1 MEKIKKILVTVITVG
16 FVLGH
21 ITGVIYAA
29 DTTSKT
35 EHKHYVA
42 KTCPTSA
49 NDTVD
54 NQVVDGISFYITKI
68 NDGKDKSSSYRQ
80 IRVKLTAS
88 SDSIW
93 TPGSGFTGTSVLSNT
108 GTVINFVMA
117 KNQYYEIY
125 TASTI
130 NNTVGIYY
138 YGNDPSKD
146 AYVYIR
152 EGVNEEVPTN

>member
-1 MEKIKKILVTVITVG
+1 MDKIKKILVTVITVG

-35 EHKHYVA
+35 EHPHYVA

-68 NDGKDKSSSYRQ
+68 NNGKDESSSYKK

-93 TPGSGFTGTSVLSNT
+93 TPGKGFTGNSILSKT
-108 GTVINFVMA
+108 DTVIYFVME
-117 KNQYYEIY
+117 KNRYYEIF

-130 NNTVGIYY
+130 DNTVGIYY
-138 YGNDPSKD
+138 YGNDPLKD

-152 EGVNEEVPTN
+152 EGVNEEVSTN